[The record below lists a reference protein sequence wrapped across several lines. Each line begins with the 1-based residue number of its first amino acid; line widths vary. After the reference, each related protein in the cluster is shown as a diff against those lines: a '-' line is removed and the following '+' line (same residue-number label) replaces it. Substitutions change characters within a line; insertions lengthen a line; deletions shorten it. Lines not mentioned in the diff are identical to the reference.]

1 MSAMNRARDWDR
13 RSVLRAVGGVAALGG
28 LAACGSNT
36 GRSSGDGKSIKQMY
50 HAYGE
55 QGTQQAAKKFADAY
69 DKAKVTIEWVPGEY
83 ESKLATSLL
92 GSGRPDVFEYHPDL
106 QLVRSKQIVP
116 LDDVI
121 ADVKD
126 DFLPEDITAN
136 SVDGKIYGIRMID
149 DPQFFFYRKSLF
161 EDAGVKPPTTF
172 DELIDIAHKLTKG
185 KVKGLYIGQNLKTIS
200 KPLVWSNGTHYLT
213 EDHKIAYHTAELED
227 TLTKAR
233 ELYQSKSLLLGAP
246 TETWDP
252 TSFVQGLCAIQWCGI
267 WAIPAIQKAF
277 GDDFGIFPFP
287 KSGKKGRPVVYNG
300 GWSTYVSAK
309 AKDVDAAKEFVK
321 WLWID
326 QKKYQQE
333 WALDYGFHIPARKSI
348 AAGAD
353 KLKDGVAA
361 EAVELFNS
369 HGIFD
374 DPYWTEGMFN
384 IVLDA
389 VVNSVRDSKNP
400 ASELDK
406 ADRKIERELKKLG

>member
-1 MSAMNRARDWDR
+1 MSNISRGRDWDR
-13 RSVLRAVGGVAALGG
+13 RGVLRAMGGVAALGG

-36 GRSSGDGKSIKQMY
+36 GRSGGGGGSIKQMY

-69 DKAKVTIEWVPGEY
+69 GKAKVTIEWVPGEY
-83 ESKLATSLL
+83 ESKLATTLL
-92 GSGRPDVFEYHPDL
+92 GSGAPDVFEYHPDL
-106 QLVRSKQIVP
+106 QLVRSRQIVP
-116 LDDVI
+116 LDDII

-161 EDAGVKPPTTF
+161 EKAGVKPPATF
-172 DELIDIAHKLTKG
+172 DELIDAAHKLTSG

-200 KPLVWSNGTHYLT
+200 KPLVWSTGPHYLDA
-213 EDHKIAYHTAELED
+213 DHRIAYHTDHLVE

-233 ELYQSKSLLLGAP
+233 ELYKSKSLLLGAP
-246 TETWDP
+246 TEVWDP
-252 TSFVQGLCAIQWCGI
+252 ASFLQGLCAIQWCGI

-287 KSGKKGRPVVYNG
+287 KSGAKGRQVVYNG

-353 KLKDGVAA
+353 KLKSGVAA
-361 EAVELFNS
+361 EAVELFNT
-369 HGIFD
+369 HGVFD

-384 IVLDA
+384 ILLDA
-389 VVNSVRDSKNP
+389 VVNSVRDNKSP
-400 ASELDK
+400 EAELDS
-406 ADRKIERELKKLG
+406 ADKKIERALKKLG